1 MCNLCEFAGGICME
15 ASIPNHRRW
24 IPIGMEVAYIK
35 KAETDLLAI
44 CDLGN
49 PNWDNIDHQICHVS
63 VSDKNGVEVMTA
75 DIKMK
80 VSDRPKR
87 I

>member
-1 MCNLCEFAGGICME
+1 ME

-63 VSDKNGVEVMTA
+63 VSNKNGVEVMTA
-75 DIKMK
+75 HIKMK